1 MYMDYAVGDLL
12 REQYRRNMY
21 DPPDSWIDYGLGII
35 THIDAQKEIATIYWF
50 EVEVSSYYKFRN
62 MQAYLEVVSPGRA

>member
-1 MYMDYAVGDLL
+1 MDYAVGDLL
-12 REQYRRNMY
+12 RERYRRNMY
-21 DPPDSWIDYGLGII
+21 DPLDSWIDYGLGII

-62 MQAYLEVVSPGRA
+62 MQAYLEVVSSGRA

>member
-12 REQYRRNMY
+12 RERYRRNMY
-21 DPPDSWIDYGLGII
+21 DPPDSWIDYGIGII

-62 MQAYLEVVSPGRA
+62 MQAYLEVVSSGRA

>member
-12 REQYRRNMY
+12 RERYRRNMY
-21 DPPDSWIDYGLGII
+21 DPLDSWIDYGLGII

-62 MQAYLEVVSPGRA
+62 MQAYLEVVSSGRA

>member
-12 REQYRRNMY
+12 RERYRRNMY
-21 DPPDSWIDYGLGII
+21 DPLDSWIDYGLGII
-35 THIDAQKEIATIYWF
+35 THIDAQKEIAKIYWF

-62 MQAYLEVVSPGRA
+62 MQAYLEVVSSGRA